1 MERVV
6 LNALGCGLPPDI
18 RAFGDYA
25 GIVFGEADPPITL
38 SHFYNRQQKEERRY
52 SINKGGTRCPLRVGM
67 RLALLIFAPSAITLA
82 SSSEKPI
89 HLRLTQPPL
98 QRCVH
103 APLSMKSRKAAVI
116 FILVTVTLDILA
128 MGLII
133 PVLPKLILDFLG
145 GEMTDAAKW
154 SARFAVVFAL
164 MQFFFSPLL
173 GVLSDRFGR
182 RPIILLSNLG
192 LGLDYIVMAMAPTL
206 SWLFLGRIIS
216 GITTSSIPTAMAYIA
231 DVTPKEKRAGAF
243 GLIGVA
249 FGVGFTFGP
258 AIGGLAGDVNPRL
271 AFWIAAALSLA
282 NWLWGYFFVPESLA
296 KNQRKEFQLRRA
308 NPVGSLK
315 LLRSHHELWRLT
327 TIQFLAYLAHNVFSV
342 WALYAIYRY
351 AWSQGMI
358 GISLMIV
365 GIVTAV
371 VSGGLT
377 GRMVKRF
384 GEKRTLYIGQF
395 FGSSGML
402 VAGLAKTG
410 AWLLASIPIISL
422 WNISMPAAQSMM
434 THRVS
439 EREQGE
445 LQGALQS
452 MRSITFIIGPWLFLR
467 IFGWFIDPKRGIHL
481 PGAPYY
487 LAAAFLF
494 TAMLMSTRIQQT
506 PVQSQTAT
514 SPNVPLVP
522 PEITAA
528 GAAPI
533 AEAEE
538 KI

>member
-1 MERVV
+1 
-6 LNALGCGLPPDI
+6 
-18 RAFGDYA
+18 
-25 GIVFGEADPPITL
+25 
-38 SHFYNRQQKEERRY
+38 
-52 SINKGGTRCPLRVGM
+52 
-67 RLALLIFAPSAITLA
+67 
-82 SSSEKPI
+82 
-89 HLRLTQPPL
+89 
-98 QRCVH
+98 
-103 APLSMKSRKAAVI
+103 MKSRPAAVI

-164 MQFFFSPLL
+164 MQFIFSPLL

-258 AIGGLAGDVNPRL
+258 
-271 AFWIAAALSLA
+271 
-282 NWLWGYFFVPESLA
+282 
-296 KNQRKEFQLRRA
+296 
-308 NPVGSLK
+308 
-315 LLRSHHELWRLT
+315 LWRLT

-351 AWSQGMI
+351 SWSQGMI
-358 GISLMIV
+358 GLSLMIV
-365 GIVTAV
+365 GIVTAAI
-371 VSGGLT
+371 SGGLT
-377 GRMVKRF
+377 GPMVKRF

-452 MRSITFIIGPWLFLR
+452 MRSITFIIGPWVFLR
-467 IFGWFIDPKRGIHL
+467 IFGWFIDPKHPFHL

-487 LAAAFLF
+487 LAAALLF
-494 TAMLMSTRIQQT
+494 SAMLMSTRIRQT
-506 PVQSQTAT
+506 PLQSQAVMPP
-514 SPNVPLVP
+514 SVPLVP
-522 PEITAA
+522 PEITAT

-538 KI
+538 NI